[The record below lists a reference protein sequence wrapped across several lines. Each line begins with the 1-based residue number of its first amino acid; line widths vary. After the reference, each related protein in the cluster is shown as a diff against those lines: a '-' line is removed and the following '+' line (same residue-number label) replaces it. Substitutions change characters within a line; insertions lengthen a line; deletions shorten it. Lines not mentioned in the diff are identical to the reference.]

1 MNRTLH
7 VADQPGTGSWRVDPG
22 LAISACALILVGL
35 VMVASASISIA
46 DGKFES
52 SLHFFW
58 RQSAALA
65 VGIACGTVVAL
76 IDPRYWQRFATVVLF
91 AGIAALSAV
100 LIPGLGLEA
109 NGAVRWLDL
118 GVVTFH
124 PGEAMKIVFVV
135 YLAAYLAQQGEKVRL
150 YGRYALVPISV
161 FCFVGVLLL
170 AEPDFGTVV
179 VLGLTLV
186 GMLFIAGVPFRTFM
200 AWSAALAIAMAALA
214 VTEPYRLRRLL
225 TFLAPFEAPY
235 GDGFQLVQALIAIG
249 RGEWFGAGL
258 GGSVQKLFYLPA
270 AHTDFLFAVVGEELG
285 FVGMAAVIAAFTVLI
300 FRAFAIAGRAIECGQ
315 PFNAHLAYGLGLSL
329 GIQAWIN
336 IGVNIGALPTK
347 GLALPFM
354 SYGGNN
360 LVASCLALGLLVRI
374 DRDARA
380 EGGGAR

>member
-1 MNRTLH
+1 M
-7 VADQPGTGSWRVDPG
+7 
-22 LAISACALILVGL
+22 
-35 VMVASASISIA
+35 
-46 DGKFES
+46 
-52 SLHFFW
+52 
-58 RQSAALA
+58 
-65 VGIACGTVVAL
+65 
-76 IDPRYWQRFATVVLF
+76 
-91 AGIAALSAV
+91 

-161 FCFVGVLLL
+161 FCLVGVLLL

-186 GMLFIAGVPFRTFM
+186 GMLFIAGVPFRTFA

-285 FVGMAAVIAAFTVLI
+285 FVGMAAVIALFTVLI
-300 FRAFAIAGRAIECGQ
+300 FRAFAIAGRALECGQ

-329 GIQAWIN
+329 GVQAWIN

-374 DRDARA
+374 DREARGEGGDAR
-380 EGGGAR
+380 

>member
-7 VADQPGTGSWRVDPG
+7 VANQPGTGSWRVDPG

-58 RQSAALA
+58 RQSAALV
-65 VGIACGTVVAL
+65 VGIAGGTVVAL
-76 IDPRYWQRFATVVLF
+76 IDPRYWQRLATVVLF

-161 FCFVGVLLL
+161 FCLVGVLLL

-186 GMLFIAGVPFRTFM
+186 GMLFIAGVPFRTFA
-200 AWSAALAIAMAALA
+200 AWSAALAITMAALA

-329 GIQAWIN
+329 GVQAWIN

-374 DRDARA
+374 DRDARR
-380 EGGGAR
+380 EGGDA

>member
-7 VADQPGTGSWRVDPG
+7 VADQPGPGSWRVDAG
-22 LAISACALILVGL
+22 LAISACALILLGL
-35 VMVASASISIA
+35 VMVASASTSIA
-46 DGKFES
+46 DGKFGS

-76 IDPRYWQRFATVVLF
+76 IDPRHWQRLATAGLF

-109 NGAVRWLDL
+109 GGAVRWLDL

-161 FCFVGVLLL
+161 FCLVAVLLL

-186 GMLFIAGVPFRTFM
+186 GMLFIAGVPFRTFA
-200 AWSAALAIAMAALA
+200 AWSAALAIAMTVLA

-225 TFLAPFEAPY
+225 TFLAPSRPRTVTASSSSRPSSRSAGASGSAP
-235 GDGFQLVQALIAIG
+235 D
-249 RGEWFGAGL
+249 
-258 GGSVQKLFYLPA
+258 S
-270 AHTDFLFAVVGEELG
+270 
-285 FVGMAAVIAAFTVLI
+285 
-300 FRAFAIAGRAIECGQ
+300 
-315 PFNAHLAYGLGLSL
+315 
-329 GIQAWIN
+329 
-336 IGVNIGALPTK
+336 
-347 GLALPFM
+347 
-354 SYGGNN
+354 
-360 LVASCLALGLLVRI
+360 
-374 DRDARA
+374 
-380 EGGGAR
+380 GGACRSSSTSRPRIRTSCSRWSARSWAWPGWLP

>member
-1 MNRTLH
+1 
-7 VADQPGTGSWRVDPG
+7 
-22 LAISACALILVGL
+22 
-35 VMVASASISIA
+35 MVASASTSIA
-46 DGKFES
+46 DGKFGS

-76 IDPRYWQRFATVVLF
+76 IDPRHWQRLATAGLF

-109 NGAVRWLDL
+109 GGAVRWLDL

-161 FCFVGVLLL
+161 FCLVAVLLL

-186 GMLFIAGVPFRTFM
+186 GMLFIAGVPFRTFA
-200 AWSAALAIAMAALA
+200 AWSAALAIAMTVLA

-285 FVGMAAVIAAFTVLI
+285 LAGMAAVIVLFTVLI

-315 PFNAHLAYGLGLSL
+315 PFNAISRTGSAFRS
-329 GIQAWIN
+329 
-336 IGVNIGALPTK
+336 
-347 GLALPFM
+347 
-354 SYGGNN
+354 
-360 LVASCLALGLLVRI
+360 ASRPGSTS
-374 DRDARA
+374 
-380 EGGGAR
+380 G

>member
-1 MNRTLH
+1 MTRTLH
-7 VADQPGTGSWRVDPG
+7 VANQPGTGPWRVDPG

-46 DGKFES
+46 DGKFAS

-161 FCFVGVLLL
+161 FCLVGVLLL

-186 GMLFIAGVPFRTFM
+186 GMLFIAGVPFRTFA
-200 AWSAALAIAMAALA
+200 AWSGTLAIAMAVLA

-285 FVGMAAVIAAFTVLI
+285 FVGMAAVIALFTVLI
-300 FRAFAIAGRAIECGQ
+300 FRAFAIAGRALECGQ

-329 GIQAWIN
+329 GVQAWIN

-374 DRDARA
+374 DREARGEGGDAR
-380 EGGGAR
+380 

>member
-7 VADQPGTGSWRVDPG
+7 VADQPGPGSWRVDSG
-22 LAISACALILVGL
+22 LAISAGALILLGL
-35 VMVASASISIA
+35 VMVASASTSIA
-46 DGKFES
+46 DGKFGS

-58 RQSAALA
+58 RQCAALA

-76 IDPRYWQRFATVVLF
+76 IDPRHWQRFATVGLF

-109 NGAVRWLDL
+109 GGAVRWLDL

-150 YGRYALVPISV
+150 YGRYALVPIAV
-161 FCFVGVLLL
+161 FCLVAVLLL

-186 GMLFIAGVPFRTFM
+186 GMLFIAGVPFRTFA
-200 AWSAALAIAMAALA
+200 AWSGALAIAMTVLA

-235 GDGFQLVQALIAIG
+235 GDGFQLVQALIAVG

-285 FVGMAAVIAAFTVLI
+285 FVGMAAVIVLFTVLI
-300 FRAFAIAGRAIECGQ
+300 FRAFAIAGRAIACGQ
-315 PFNAHLAYGLGLSL
+315 PFNGHLAYGLGLSL
-329 GIQAWIN
+329 GVQAWIN

-374 DRDARA
+374 DRDARG
-380 EGGGAR
+380 EGGDAR